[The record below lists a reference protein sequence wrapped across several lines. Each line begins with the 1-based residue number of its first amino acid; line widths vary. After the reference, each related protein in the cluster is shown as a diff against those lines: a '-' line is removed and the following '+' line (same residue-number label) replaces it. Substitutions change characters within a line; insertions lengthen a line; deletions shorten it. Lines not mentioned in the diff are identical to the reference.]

1 VTTGSRSGLAAEE
14 RSPLSFSTPP
24 SAEALPREA
33 RSGLDPYTPAELPV
47 PPNPKGLGWIPVV
60 GPGVILLGLSIGSG
74 EFLLGPAMIVKHGPT
89 VLWIAGCAIVLQ
101 TLFNLEVM
109 RYTLAVGE
117 PVFSGF
123 MRTGPSATA
132 WAWIYAVLYFLQ
144 VGWPAWAANAAGA
157 VFFLHTGRLAT
168 GAEANTVYLIGLA
181 TYAICFALLLLG
193 KRIERTLEILNWIL
207 VGGVLTGFTVLALL
221 FAPGAVWGRT
231 LAGFVGYDPVA
242 GTFDFLPADLDLT
255 LLGAFAAFTGA
266 GGMANLTLSNW
277 ARDKGYGMSRN
288 AGYIPSATGHKVA
301 LAHGGFRFEPSP
313 EAMSRW
319 RGWWR
324 IVRVDQWGVFFVG
337 AALGMALPAMLY
349 LTFVPAGTTFSGLG
363 AAATLAESSG
373 RAVAPILGVIVAL
386 MAVWVLFKTQLD
398 SMEGLTRAIT
408 DILWTGSRRLRA
420 WRGGDVR
427 AVYYSVLIVGVTW
440 GAIALKL
447 VQPFLL
453 LQLAANMA
461 GVVFVI
467 ASLHLL
473 YINCTLLP
481 PDLRPPLS
489 RRIALVVFA
498 LFYGTFVTLWLG
510 SLLGGAIGGRI

>member
-1 VTTGSRSGLAAEE
+1 M
-14 RSPLSFSTPP
+14 
-24 SAEALPREA
+24 
-33 RSGLDPYTPAELPV
+33 PV

-74 EFLLGPAMIVKHGPT
+74 EFLLGPAMIIKHGPT
-89 VLWIAGCAIVLQ
+89 VLWIAACAIVLQ

-109 RYTLAVGE
+109 RYTMATGE

-123 MRTGPSATA
+123 MRTKPSATG
-132 WAWIYAVLYFLQ
+132 WAWFYAALYFLQ
-144 VGWPAWAANAAGA
+144 NGWPAWAANAAGA
-157 VFFLHTGRLAT
+157 VFFLGAGRLAT
-168 GAEANTVYLIGLA
+168 GADANTVYLIGLA
-181 TYAICFALLLLG
+181 TYAVCFGLLLFG
-193 KRIERTLEILNWIL
+193 RRIERTLEILNWVL
-207 VGGVLTGFTVLALL
+207 VGGVLIGFTALALL
-221 FAPGAVWGRT
+221 FVPGSIWART
-231 LAGFVGYDPVA
+231 LAGFIGYDTVA
-242 GTFDFLPADLDLT
+242 GGFHPFPADIDLT

-277 ARDKGYGMSRN
+277 ARDKGYGMSGN
-288 AGYIPSATGHKVA
+288 AGYIASATGERVN
-301 LAHGGFRFEPSP
+301 LAHGGFSFEPTT

-349 LTFVPAGTTFSGLG
+349 LAFVPAGTAISGLG

-373 RAVAPILGVIVAL
+373 RAVAPVLGMIVAV
-386 MAVWVLFKTQLD
+386 MAVWILFKTQLD
-398 SMEGLTRAIT
+398 QMEGLTRAIT
-408 DILWTGSRRLRA
+408 DILWTGSRRLRS

-427 AVYYSVLIVGVTW
+427 AVYYGVLIVGVSW

-447 VQPFLL
+447 AQPFFL

-467 ASLHLL
+467 ASIHLL

-481 PDLRPPLS
+481 PALRPPLS

-498 LFYGTFVTLWLG
+498 AFYGTFVTLWLG
-510 SLLGGAIGGRI
+510 SLLAGAAGGRVH